1 MRSMSRHGLE
11 SEETGSTRAQLAAAS
26 RVRDAFAALLKDAK
40 AERIYQGTDNSDT
53 QTARGRFRQ
62 AYLSGLR
69 EALQELPVVVIDV
82 TPEGMILGD
91 HVIVEST
98 DRRGDLVE
106 GLFAEGLRALSIE
119 AGASDDE
126 LLTMARLLL
135 TPWHTRGHHEDLAST
150 AWQSDFAHVYFE
162 VVDSLADR
170 ENDEMGESP
179 IVRELQGLVAELNAQ
194 ADEGD
199 EDSVA
204 RLRQDELAVMLRLRD
219 HVDFRDD
226 PVEMQIRLEST
237 LSPQLVEEVKACRV
251 DQDMARAD
259 VAGLLTAILGVVADP
274 EAARLIGEALYN
286 YVVNAVLADQT
297 QSGLVQRTAELL
309 DEDLNPRL
317 AHRESIRDAAAV
329 IATEPTRSRLARLL
343 STSDPKVAT
352 GMAFSLFLLLPGED
366 EAIELGG
373 VLPAWAV
380 RVLADTV
387 LLRAAPEPLVA
398 VDVPRRF
405 LARPER
411 GAILLGLAMA
421 ARQND
426 PRLIEHSLGFA
437 HHQAD
442 DVREAVLVALRHH
455 QTPKIREV
463 VRAALADPAEA
474 VRVEALRN
482 SVAYRDLDVV
492 GQIEARLQSP
502 ELAHASEAELRALC
516 IAYARIGGANTMK
529 LLVELADGSRPSAA
543 PALGRMALHGLKAL
557 GSDPARS
564 AMNRIGHVVPGLAD
578 EVRSLLGGPR

>member
-1 MRSMSRHGLE
+1 MRAMARHGSE
-11 SEETGSTRAQLAAAS
+11 SEEAGGTRAQQAAAS

-62 AYLSGLR
+62 AYLSGVR
-69 EALQELPVVVIDV
+69 EALQELPVVVIEV
-82 TPEGMILGD
+82 APEGMILGD

-106 GLFAEGLRALSIE
+106 SLFSEGLRAISIE

-135 TPWHTRGHHEDLAST
+135 TPWHTRSNHEDLAT
-150 AWQSDFAHVYFE
+150 AAWQSDFAHVYFE

-170 ENDEMGESP
+170 ENEEMGESP

-194 ADEGD
+194 ADESELG
-199 EDSVA
+199 EMS
-204 RLRQDELAVMLRLRD
+204 RLRQDELAVLLRLRD
-219 HVDFRDD
+219 HVEFRDD
-226 PVEMQIRLEST
+226 PVAAQVQLESS
-237 LSPQLVEEVKACRV
+237 LSPQLVEEVRACRA

-259 VAGLLTAILGVVADP
+259 VAGLLTAILAVVPEP
-274 EAARLIGEALYN
+274 EAARVVGEALYN
-286 YVVNAVLADQT
+286 YVVNAVLADGT

-317 AHRESIRDAAAV
+317 AHRESLRDAAAV
-329 IATEPTRSRLARLL
+329 IATEPTRSRLARLMA
-343 STSDPKVAT
+343 TSDPKLAT
-352 GMAFSLFLLLPGED
+352 GMAFSLFMLLPGED
-366 EAIELGG
+366 EAIELAG

-398 VDVPRRF
+398 IDVPRRF

-411 GAILLGLAMA
+411 GAVVLGLGMA

-426 PRLIEHSLGFA
+426 PRLIEVCLGHA
-437 HHQAD
+437 RHAAD
-442 DVREAVLVALRHH
+442 DVREAVLVAVRHH

-463 VRAALADPAEA
+463 VRAALADPAEG

-482 SVAYRDLDVV
+482 CVAYRDLEVLGV
-492 GQIEARLQSP
+492 LEARLQSP
-502 ELAHASEAELRALC
+502 ELVHGSEAELRALC
-516 IAYARIGGANTMK
+516 IAYARIGGSNAMK
-529 LLVELADGSRPSAA
+529 LLVEIADGSRANPSPHLA
-543 PALGRMALHGLKAL
+543 RMALHGLKAL
-557 GSDPARS
+557 GTEPARS
-564 AMNRIGHVVPGLAD
+564 AMNRIAHVAPGLAED
-578 EVRSLLGGPR
+578 VRSLLGATR